1 MGLVAY
7 DHQGT
12 RRWDAACG
20 PGRMN
25 FGSGSSPILYKN
37 MVIVNADVESAAI
50 IAFSKRDGKE
60 VWRYAPDHEPST
72 WCTPIIVN
80 VSGSDELICYGKRNQ
95 ILGLNPSNGGLLWS
109 CTIPIQKYQCPSFVA
124 NGESVY
130 AIGDHP
136 GTAVAVRL
144 GGRGDVSSTH
154 KLWEV
159 NKGSVVS
166 SPLFHDGKLYW
177 AKEEGV
183 RLYCVEAAS
192 GKLLNEVRL
201 VPSAR
206 RMYASPVLVGD
217 RLIFMSQTEGAYVIE
232 ATPELKL
239 LAHNVIESD
248 ESVFNGSPAVIGD
261 RMLLRS
267 NRFLYCIGEKR

>member
-1 MGLVAY
+1 
-7 DHQGT
+7 
-12 RRWDAACG
+12 
-20 PGRMN
+20 
-25 FGSGSSPILYKN
+25 
-37 MVIVNADVESAAI
+37 
-50 IAFSKRDGKE
+50 
-60 VWRYAPDHEPST
+60 
-72 WCTPIIVN
+72 
-80 VSGSDELICYGKRNQ
+80 
-95 ILGLNPSNGGLLWS
+95 
-109 CTIPIQKYQCPSFVA
+109 
-124 NGESVY
+124 
-130 AIGDHP
+130 
-136 GTAVAVRL
+136 
-144 GGRGDVSSTH
+144 
-154 KLWEV
+154 
-159 NKGSVVS
+159 VVS

-217 RLIFMSQTEGAYVIE
+217 KLIFMSQTEGAYVIE

-267 NRFLYCIGEKR
+267 NQFLYCIGEKR